1 MQLTPPIYA
10 TGVYTVASPF
20 ELVAGAD
27 YTCHAIRT
35 FDDCY
40 LRDLDVY
47 TLVYAKHDIARSK
60 YLDDEKAGINL
71 ITLMSEG
78 NPTVYIP
85 DSYITSYPNMGE
97 AIPQRLIVSVDLGII
112 SSHWNEQYLLTQ
124 MENLASDV
132 IGGNPTARLHST
144 PITGRASAEDVKA
157 LDAIRNVSVANRISD
172 YAKAQGL
179 EKQNDLLNDKVKSLE
194 NKIRDM

>member
-10 TGVYTVASPF
+10 TGRYTVAAPF
-20 ELVAGAD
+20 ELVEGAD

-35 FDDCY
+35 FDDCH
-40 LRDLDVY
+40 LRNMDVY
-47 TLVYAKHDIARSK
+47 AEVYAKNDIERSK
-60 YLDDEKAGINL
+60 YLDDEKAGINI

-78 NPTVYIP
+78 NPTIYIP

-144 PITGRASAEDVKA
+144 PVTGRASAEDVKA
-157 LDAIRNVSVANRISD
+157 LNAIRENSIVTRTSD
-172 YAKAQGL
+172 YAKSQTL
-179 EKQNDLLNDKVKSLE
+179 EKQNSLLNDKVKSLE
-194 NKIRDM
+194 DEIRNM